1 MKRLIV
7 LLSAL
12 LLAVMPVQAKA
23 QEQGDVTAKCYTEAV
38 RRMDGNN
45 SHVRTEIDRV
55 HREAARDRHHAFG
68 RVEITGPNPWK
79 RGTGLTI

>member
-1 MKRLIV
+1 MNRTFE
-7 LLSAL
+7 
-12 LLAVMPVQAKA
+12 
-23 QEQGDVTAKCYTEAV
+23 QEFTAAV

-55 HREAARDRHHAFG
+55 HREAARDKQHAF
-68 RVEITGPNPWK
+68 RNVNIARPDPWK

>member
-1 MKRLIV
+1 MGRTFE
-7 LLSAL
+7 
-12 LLAVMPVQAKA
+12 
-23 QEQGDVTAKCYTEAV
+23 QEFTEAV

>member
-1 MKRLIV
+1 MTRGMNWHRPGRSV
-7 LLSAL
+7 N
-12 LLAVMPVQAKA
+12 MGRTFE
-23 QEQGDVTAKCYTEAV
+23 QEFTEAV